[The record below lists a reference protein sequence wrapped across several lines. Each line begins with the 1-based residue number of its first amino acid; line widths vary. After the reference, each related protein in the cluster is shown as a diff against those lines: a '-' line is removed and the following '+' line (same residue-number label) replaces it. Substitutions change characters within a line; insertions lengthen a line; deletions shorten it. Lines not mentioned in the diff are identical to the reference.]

1 MDSMMSCPFCH
12 LSFPQPELQW
22 HANSHFNYED
32 EQFVSDLELAQQI
45 ALAPCSPTQTNDES
59 EPTFQSHTS
68 LAMAVDEKISC
79 LISLQIKSPFYH
91 IKEGLMSM
99 LHTCLASE
107 PDNSTITLLCG
118 YVDHFQSVFSE
129 DVGWGCGWRNIQML
143 SSHLLYQRQDARQ
156 VLFGGSGFIPDIPS
170 LQRWLEIAWDRGFD
184 VDGSHHFN
192 HQIYGSKSWIGATEC
207 AALLRSFGLRARIV
221 DFGPKE
227 LEPHFLSVPG
237 SSLGPQMT
245 ITNARA
251 KRKLLQ
257 VYGPMDRFLLRKHDD
272 DPKLD
277 HLWQHESR
285 LSSKQLCDSTNNGCG
300 PTLKNNISRKTK
312 GGHQNLIE
320 WVWNYFSDKIVTSGA
335 QHRVVVTDKAPLYF
349 QHEGHSRT
357 IVGIQVRN
365 QQNGMEQYNLLI
377 LDPAHRTEALERS
390 LKDNIGWQK
399 LIKRGVHT
407 LKKLQYQLCY
417 IDPGIAGEEDMEQLK
432 TINSIFIEI

>member
-1 MDSMMSCPFCH
+1 MSCPFCH

-227 LEPHFLSVPG
+227 L
-237 SSLGPQMT
+237 
-245 ITNARA
+245 
-251 KRKLLQ
+251 
-257 VYGPMDRFLLRKHDD
+257 
-272 DPKLD
+272 
-277 HLWQHESR
+277 
-285 LSSKQLCDSTNNGCG
+285 SSKQLCDSTNNGCG